1 MYKVNDTS
9 EHTAADKSAR
19 RRGAGL
25 KKSARRGVGRR
36 RFAAAA
42 DSGQT
47 PGG

>member
-19 RRGAGL
+19 RRGAG
-25 KKSARRGVGRR
+25 RR

-42 DSGQT
+42 DSGQG